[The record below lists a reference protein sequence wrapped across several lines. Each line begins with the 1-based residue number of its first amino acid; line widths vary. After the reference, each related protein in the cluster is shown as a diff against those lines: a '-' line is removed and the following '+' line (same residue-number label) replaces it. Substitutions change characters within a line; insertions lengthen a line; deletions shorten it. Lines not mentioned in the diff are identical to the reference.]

1 MIVYKFISDCLDMIN
16 AEVQSTDVFDQVI
29 DNPGTSVQPS
39 WLAEDVK
46 SSSSSMRVRKQ
57 YNSAAMHSRTDVCT
71 LQLLPC
77 IAASRL

>member
-16 AEVQSTDVFDQVI
+16 ADVFDQVI

-46 SSSSSMRVRKQ
+46 SSSSSSFMLRHNTASVQSVVKEIP
-57 YNSAAMHSRTDVCT
+57 SAVG
-71 LQLLPC
+71 
-77 IAASRL
+77 

>member
-16 AEVQSTDVFDQVI
+16 ADVFDQVI

-46 SSSSSMRVRKQ
+46 SSSSSVPKGV
-57 YNSAAMHSRTDVCT
+57 AALSTGTKYCLCLHVTV
-71 LQLLPC
+71 
-77 IAASRL
+77 